1 MHSKLNLCT
10 FCTVMRHIIIVE
22 CKCKCVYSRI
32 YCSFNLRSKKRI
44 LFGNIYIIYCARLY
58 IYNVAL
64 HTRIWN
70 AMYMMAQFHLSSET
84 CAPACENNERIKNY
98 HLQNLKR
105 DTGGL
110 GRSFFSFYT
119 SYLDS
124 RSLKGMLQFCSN
136 NSVHDKIWI
145 SNIYISFH

>member
-58 IYNVAL
+58 IMLLFILEYEIRCIWWPNFTSRRRLAL
-64 HTRIWN
+64 SRVKIMNALKITFTKFKARHGRARSIFFLSTR
-70 AMYMMAQFHLSSET
+70 
-84 CAPACENNERIKNY
+84 RI
-98 HLQNLKR
+98 L
-105 DTGGL
+105 T
-110 GRSFFSFYT
+110 
-119 SYLDS
+119 

-145 SNIYISFH
+145 SNIYLFLLIYF